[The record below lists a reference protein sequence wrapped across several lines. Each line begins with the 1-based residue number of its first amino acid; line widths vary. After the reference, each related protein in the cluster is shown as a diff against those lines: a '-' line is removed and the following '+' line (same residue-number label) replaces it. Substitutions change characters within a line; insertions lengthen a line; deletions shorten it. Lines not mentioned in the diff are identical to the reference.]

1 MHRENAATVAIMDSL
16 ENNLQGVKTRIAAA
30 AQACGRPV
38 CDIVLVAI
46 SKSQPADMIRAAF
59 AAGQRD
65 FGESYVQE
73 ALDKMQTLADLAIT
87 WHFVGPIQ
95 SNKTRALA
103 QAFDWVHSIDREKIA
118 LRLSAHRPQT
128 CPPLNVCVQVNV
140 SGEAT
145 KSGVAV
151 DGAATLAHAVA
162 KLPGLRLRGLM
173 AIPEPGGERATQRTR
188 FAELARLK
196 QQLVADGLGLD
207 TLSLGM
213 SDDLEAAIAA
223 GSTMLR
229 VGTAIFG
236 ARVTAT
242 A

>member
-1 MHRENAATVAIMDSL
+1 MDSL

-30 AQACGRPV
+30 ARSCGRPV

-46 SKSQPADMIRAAF
+46 SKSHPAAMIRAAF
-59 AAGQRD
+59 AAGLRD

-73 ALDKMQTLADLAIT
+73 ALDKMQALNDLAIT

-103 QAFDWVHSIDREKIA
+103 EAFDWVHSVDREKIA
-118 LRLSAHRPQT
+118 LRLSAQRPRT
-128 CPPLNVCVQVNV
+128 RPPLNVCVQVNV

-145 KSGVAV
+145 KSGVSPEE
-151 DGAATLAHAVA
+151 ATKLAHAVA
-162 KLPGLRLRGLM
+162 KLPRLRLRGFM
-173 AIPEPGGERATQRTR
+173 AIPEPGGERAMQRAR
-188 FAELARLK
+188 FEELARLK
-196 QQLVADGLGLD
+196 RQLAAEGLALD

-229 VGTAIFG
+229 VGSAIFG
-236 ARVTAT
+236 ARATAT